1 MSAKLVDN
9 SSPLSLLTVL
19 KPGGSSCFS
28 ADSKPPKSV
37 GAYTYLNRIVLQK
50 KSTKNIRNTLKECL
64 KLKNGNVQEF
74 VDHIYYGDEL
84 WFRYKGRLYFL
95 EGWSNENHLD
105 LKLYEMR
112 ENGKEYSW
120 KGDNKKYPVDE
131 FINAKIW
138 NDKTF
143 WQVEQDIEW
152 VDDDAS

>member
-1 MSAKLVDN
+1 MSDRLADN

-28 ADSKPPKSV
+28 ANSKPCKLCRSIYIPQSH
-37 GAYTYLNRIVLQK
+37 LLQK

-95 EGWSNENHLD
+95 EGWHNENHLD
-105 LKLYEMR
+105 LKLYEMHK
-112 ENGKEYSW
+112 NGKEYSW